1 MAGEANRTFMHWT
14 AAEPGQLDAERAL
27 TLIEQTPGEIVF
39 LSAADTEL
47 YAVASIWKE
56 QFGSRLRVASAFPL
70 RQPVAA
76 DHYIDRVISKAKLV
90 VARLLGGNAY
100 FAHFLQG
107 LSDLREEGSQLKLL
121 ILSGSDLDE
130 PELAALSDFSGTVRE
145 KLFAMFRHGG
155 RENIRRAGVAIES
168 LIKDRSAELPEPEPM
183 PQFGFYRVTEGRRPR
198 SAGVKSSFAEA
209 MEDKSKAALHG
220 ADRIGLASSFAKA
233 TEDKSEAALQK
244 RAWICFYRAWFQTG
258 DLAVIDAL
266 QVALESKGFQVF
278 AFYSFSLRS
287 AAAQA
292 ELLRLA
298 ELNPPDVVLLTQSFS
313 ISAGGADRLSFF
325 DQLGCPVLQA
335 AISLADRETWVT
347 NQAGLAPAEV
357 AMNAAL
363 PEVDGR
369 VFTTVIGFKEQ
380 DLWIP
385 EIEYRAKRL
394 LPDLEQIEYVTTLA
408 SNWARLRTVPNRDKK
423 IAIVLSNYPNRDGR
437 IGNGVGLDTPASTVR
452 LLEALSAIGYLVD
465 PCPTSG
471 QELMEWLQT
480 GITNDPEHSY
490 GKPCYQSVGP
500 ADLNR
505 FLESLP
511 DLRRNE
517 VRERWPVNSSESI
530 AVPGIQLG
538 NVFIGIQP
546 PRGYSL
552 DPQAIYHSPKLPPPP
567 AYLAFYLWLREE
579 LRADAIVHMGKHGNL
594 EWLPGRSIALGKE
607 DYPSLCLG
615 PIPLIY
621 PFIVNNPGEG
631 IQAKRRSAA
640 VIVDHLTPPLSRAG
654 LYDDLEKVERL
665 LEEHAHS
672 VTLYPS
678 RAAEL
683 EKQIG
688 NLLSQVSW
696 KDELPDKSL
705 QAVTNY
711 LCEIKES
718 QIRSGLHVLGVNPA
732 GEQRTDFLLSLLR
745 LPSAERPG
753 LLQLLA
759 GNRALETLTPAE
771 RDQVESKARRWIELN
786 AGLSDVALVVSDDKA
801 KSETAGS
808 AARIGLASSFAK
820 ASKDESEAAL
830 HGAERQTPNAEHQTP
845 NGERQTLTELANFLR
860 EQLIP
865 RLARCDDEIK
875 NVLNGLSGQ
884 FVPPGPSGAPTR
896 GRIDVL
902 PTGRNFFTIDP
913 RAVPTQ
919 TSWNCGK
926 MLADRLL
933 ERYRQ
938 DQGEYPRKIAL
949 VIWGTS
955 NMRTG
960 GDDIAQALWLWGC
973 EPVWEESSGRVVD
986 FRILPLSLLGRPRV
1000 DLLLRVSGLFRD
1012 AFGDT
1017 LRLLA
1022 TVPKRLAQQ
1031 DEPPDMNPIRG
1042 SWLLERETLTGRG
1055 LDRDEASRRATLR
1068 VFSSGFGSY
1077 GTGLLPL
1084 IDAGNWDSAEDL
1096 TEVFCRWGSYAFDS
1110 DGTAEEDVSLL
1121 KTRLAEIEVVHQ
1133 NQDNREHDILDSDDY
1148 FQFQGGLHASVKQLR
1163 GKAPVVLHGDSSD
1176 PEQPRIRTL
1185 EQEIVRV
1192 IRSRVL
1198 NPRWLEAMQR
1208 HGYKGAF
1215 EIAATVDYL
1224 FGYGATT
1231 GLVRDSHY
1239 EEIAQKLLL
1248 DTTLKDFF
1256 REHNPAALKEST
1268 RRLLEAAER
1277 GLWSAP
1283 SESTITGLEEN
1294 LLELEGQLE

>member
-1 MAGEANRTFMHWT
+1 MHWT

-47 YAVASIWKE
+47 YAVASVWKE

-76 DHYIDRVISKAKLV
+76 DHYIDRVISKARLV
-90 VARLLGGNAY
+90 VARLLGGRAY
-100 FAHFLQG
+100 FGHFLQA
-107 LSDLREEGSQLKLL
+107 LSDLREEGSRPKFL

-130 PELAALSDFSGTVRE
+130 AELAANSDFSGPVRDT
-145 KLFAMFRHGG
+145 LFAMFRHGG
-155 RENIRRAGVAIES
+155 RENIRRAGISIELLLRDS
-168 LIKDRSAELPEPEPM
+168 PSELPEPEATPE
-183 PQFGFYRVTEGRRPR
+183 FGLYKVSQAVLPR
-198 SAGVKSSFAEA
+198 
-209 MEDKSKAALHG
+209 
-220 ADRIGLASSFAKA
+220 
-233 TEDKSEAALQK
+233 

-266 QVALESKGFQVF
+266 QAELETKGFQVSS
-278 AFYSFSLRS
+278 FYSFSLRNETT
-287 AAAQA
+287 QA

-298 ELNPPDVVLLTQSFS
+298 ELNPPDVILLTQSFS
-313 ISAGGADRLSFF
+313 ISSGGSDRLSFF
-325 DQLGCPVLQA
+325 ERLECPVLQVP
-335 AISLADRETWVT
+335 ISLGNRETWVS
-347 NQAGLAPAEV
+347 NPAGLAPAEV

-363 PEVDGR
+363 PEIDGR
-369 VFTTVIGFKEQ
+369 VFTTLIGFKEE
-380 DLWIP
+380 DFFIP
-385 EIEYRAKRL
+385 EVEYRAKRL
-394 LPDLEQIEYVTTLA
+394 VPDVEQIEYVAVLA
-408 SNWARLRTVPNRDKK
+408 GNWARMRTAPNREKR
-423 IAIVLSNYPNRDGR
+423 IALILSNYPNRDGR
-437 IGNGVGLDTPASTVR
+437 IGNGVGLDTPASTVC
-452 LLEALSAIGYLVD
+452 LLEALKVDGYLVD

-471 QELMEWLQT
+471 QELMNWLQT
-480 GITNDPEHSY
+480 GVTNDPEHSY
-490 GKPCYQSVGP
+490 GKPSYQKVSLT
-500 ADLNR
+500 DLNR
-505 FLESLP
+505 FVESLP
-511 DLRRNE
+511 GSRREELKEQWAGNANE
-517 VRERWPVNSSESI
+517 PI

-538 NVFIGIQP
+538 NIFVGIQP

-567 AYLAFYLWLREE
+567 AYLAFYFWLRREFA
-579 LRADAIVHMGKHGNL
+579 ADAIVHVGKHGNL
-594 EWLPGRSIALGKE
+594 EWLPGRSIALGSD
-607 DYPSLCLG
+607 DYPRVCLG

-631 IQAKRRSAA
+631 IQAKRRSSA

-654 LYDDLEKVERL
+654 LYDDLERVERL

-672 VTLYPS
+672 ITLYPT

-683 EKQIG
+683 EKEIA

-696 KDELPDKSL
+696 KDELPDQSL

-718 QIRSGLHVLGVNPA
+718 QIRSGLHVLGAKPT
-732 GEQRTDFLLSLLR
+732 GERQTDFLLSLLR
-745 LPSAERPG
+745 LPTAGRPG

-759 GNRALETLTPAE
+759 SGRELETLTPAE
-771 RDQVESKARRWIELN
+771 RDSLESEARDWIRGT
-786 AGLSDVALVVSDDKA
+786 ASLSDVASRSFDDVA
-801 KSETAGS
+801 KSENAGN
-808 AARIGLASSFAK
+808 
-820 ASKDESEAAL
+820 
-830 HGAERQTPNAEHQTP
+830 AERLALN
-845 NGERQTLTELANFLR
+845 ELAILVR
-860 EQLIP
+860 DQLLP
-865 RLARCDDEIK
+865 RLARCEDEIR
-875 NVLNGLSGQ
+875 NVLKGLNGQ

-902 PTGRNFFTIDP
+902 PTGRNFYAIDP
-913 RAVPTQ
+913 RAIPTQ

-926 MLADRLL
+926 RLAERLL

-1031 DEPPDMNPIRG
+1031 DEPPEMNPIRA
-1042 SWLLERETLTGRG
+1042 SWLQEREILAGRG
-1055 LDRDEASRRATLR
+1055 LDPGEASRRATLR

-1084 IDAGNWDSAEDL
+1084 IDAGNWATTEDL
-1096 TEVFCRWGSYAFDS
+1096 TEVFCRWGGYAFDS
-1110 DGTAEEDVSLL
+1110 DGSASEDVSLL
-1121 KTRLAEIEVVHQ
+1121 KTRLAEIEIVHQ

-1163 GKAPVVLHGDSSD
+1163 GQAPVVFHGDSSD

-1185 EQEIVRV
+1185 EQEIARV

-1198 NPRWLEAMQR
+1198 NPRWLEAMRR

-1215 EIAATVDYL
+1215 EMAATVDYL
-1224 FGYGATT
+1224 FGYSATT
-1231 GLVRDSHY
+1231 GLVRDSHF

-1248 DTTLKDFF
+1248 NTTQKEFF

-1277 GLWSAP
+1277 GLWSSP
-1283 SESTITGLEEN
+1283 SDHTIAGLEEN

>member
-1 MAGEANRTFMHWT
+1 MHWT

-168 LIKDRSAELPEPEPM
+168 LIKDRLAELPEPEPM
-183 PQFGFYRVTEGRRPR
+183 PQFGFYKVTEGPWLRPGGLR
-198 SAGVKSSFAEA
+198 SE
-209 MEDKSKAALHG
+209 AALKG

-233 TEDKSEAALQK
+233 TEDKSDVALHK

-266 QVALESKGFQVF
+266 QAALESKGFQVF

-313 ISAGGADRLSFF
+313 ISSAGADRLSFF
-325 DQLGCPVLQA
+325 EQLGCPVLQA

-347 NQAGLAPAEV
+347 NQAGLAPADV

-385 EIEYRAKRL
+385 EIQYRAKRL
-394 LPDLEQIEYVTTLA
+394 VPDLEQIEYVTTLA
-408 SNWARLRTVPNRDKK
+408 CNWARLRTVPNRDKK

-437 IGNGVGLDTPASTVR
+437 IGNGVGLDTPASTVQ

-480 GITNDPEHSY
+480 GVTNDPEHSY

-505 FLESLP
+505 FLESLS

-517 VRERWPVNSSESI
+517 VREQWPINSSESI

-579 LRADAIVHMGKHGNL
+579 FRVDAIVHVGKHGNL

-683 EKQIG
+683 KKQID
-688 NLLSQVSW
+688 NLVSQVSW

-705 QAVTNY
+705 QTVTNY

-732 GEQRTDFLLSLLR
+732 GDQRTDFLLSLLR

-759 GNRALETLTPAE
+759 DNRALETLTPAE
-771 RDQVESKARRWIELN
+771 RDDVESKARRWIERVS
-786 AGLSDVALVVSDDKA
+786 AGNGDN
-801 KSETAGS
+801 
-808 AARIGLASSFAK
+808 
-820 ASKDESEAAL
+820 
-830 HGAERQTPNAEHQTP
+830 AERQTPNP
-845 NGERQTLTELANFLR
+845 ERQTLDQLASFLR

-865 RLARCDDEIK
+865 RLARCHDEIK

-926 MLADRLL
+926 LLADRLL

-938 DQGEYPRKIAL
+938 NQGEHPRKIAL

-1055 LDRDEASRRATLR
+1055 LDPVEASRRATLR

-1084 IDAGNWDSAEDL
+1084 IDAGNWSSAEDL
-1096 TEVFCRWGSYAFDS
+1096 TEVFCRWGGYAFDS
-1110 DGTAEEDVSLL
+1110 DGTADEDVSLL

-1198 NPRWLEAMQR
+1198 NPRWLEAMRR

-1224 FGYGATT
+1224 FGYSATT

-1239 EEIAQKLLL
+1239 EEIAQRLLL
-1248 DTTLKDFF
+1248 DTTQKDFF

-1283 SESTITGLEEN
+1283 SENTITGLEEN

>member
-1 MAGEANRTFMHWT
+1 MHWT
-14 AAEPGQLDAERAL
+14 ATEPGQLDAERAL

-47 YAVASIWKE
+47 YAVASIWRE

-76 DHYIDRVISKAKLV
+76 DHYIDQVIRKAKLV
-90 VARLLGGNAY
+90 VARLLGGKAY

-107 LSDLREEGSQLKLL
+107 LSDLREENSEPQFL

-130 PELAALSDFSGTVRE
+130 PELAGISDFAGPIRA
-145 KLFAMFRHGG
+145 KIFGMFRHGG
-155 RENIRRAGVAIES
+155 RENIRRAGTAIDL
-168 LIKDRSAELPEPEPM
+168 LIRDPSSEVPEAEPM
-183 PQFGFYRVTEGRRPR
+183 PEFGLYKVTVGPPVGLTTVSRRTLGEGGSEAAVQGADRVGLASE
-198 SAGVKSSFAEA
+198 
-209 MEDKSKAALHG
+209 AALHG
-220 ADRIGLASSFAKA
+220 AGQL
-233 TEDKSEAALQK
+233 K
-244 RAWICFYRAWFQTG
+244 RAWICFYRALFQTG

-266 QVALESKGFQVF
+266 HAALESQGFQVYS
-278 AFYSFSLRS
+278 FYSFSLRS
-287 AAAQA
+287 TTAQA
-292 ELLRLA
+292 ELQRLA
-298 ELNPPDVVLLTQSFS
+298 ELNPPDVILLTQSFS
-313 ISAGGADRLSFF
+313 ISSGGSDRLSFF
-325 DQLGCPVLQA
+325 EQLGCPVLQVP
-335 AISLADRETWVT
+335 ISLGNRETWLT

-363 PEVDGR
+363 PEIDGR
-369 VFTTVIGFKEQ
+369 VFATVVGFKEQ
-380 DLWIP
+380 DFFIP
-385 EIEYRAKRL
+385 EVEYRAKRL
-394 LPDLEQIEYVTTLA
+394 VPDLEQIQYVASLA
-408 SNWARLRTVPNRDKK
+408 CNWARLRTGPNRDKR

-452 LLEALSAIGYLVD
+452 LLEMLAVAGFLVD

-471 QELMEWLQT
+471 QELMDWLQT
-480 GITNDPEHSY
+480 GVTNDPEHSY
-490 GKPCYQSVGP
+490 GKPCYQSVSP
-500 ADLNR
+500 AGLNQ

-511 DLRRNE
+511 VARRNE
-517 VRERWPVNSSESI
+517 LKEQWPINSSDVI
-530 AVPGIQLG
+530 PVPGIRLG
-538 NVFIGIQP
+538 NVFVGIQP
-546 PRGYSL
+546 ARGYSL
-552 DPQAIYHSPKLPPPP
+552 DAQAIYHSPTLPPPP
-567 AYLAFYLWLREE
+567 AYLAFYHWLGAEF
-579 LRADAIVHMGKHGNL
+579 RADAIIHVGKHGNL
-594 EWLPGRSIALGKE
+594 EWLPGRSIALGGD
-607 DYPSLCLG
+607 DYPRLCLG

-631 IQAKRRSAA
+631 IQAKRRSSA
-640 VIVDHLTPPLSRAG
+640 VIVDHLTPPLTRAG
-654 LYDDLEKVERL
+654 LYDDLERVERL

-672 VTLYPS
+672 ITLYPS

-683 EKQIG
+683 EKEISH
-688 NLLSQVSW
+688 LLSQTTW

-705 QAVTNY
+705 QSVTNY

-718 QIRSGLHVLGVNPA
+718 QIRSGLHVLGVKPT
-732 GEQRTDFLLSLLR
+732 GEQETDFLLSLLR
-745 LPSAERPG
+745 LPSAGRPS

-759 GNRALETLTPAE
+759 GDRAVEILTPPE
-771 RDQVESKARRWIELN
+771 RDDLESRARRWIRVNADN
-786 AGLSDVALVVSDDKA
+786 AGNA
-801 KSETAGS
+801 ERRTPN
-808 AARIGLASSFAK
+808 
-820 ASKDESEAAL
+820 
-830 HGAERQTPNAEHQTP
+830 AERQTPNAE
-845 NGERQTLTELANFLR
+845 RQTLQELATFVR
-860 EQLIP
+860 DQLIP

-875 NVLNGLSGQ
+875 NVLNALNGQ

-902 PTGRNFFTIDP
+902 PTGRNFFAIDP

-926 MLADRLL
+926 ILADRLL

-938 DQGEYPRKIAL
+938 DQGEYPRKIAM

-986 FRILPLSLLGRPRV
+986 FRILPLSLLGRPRI

-1017 LRLLA
+1017 MRLLA

-1031 DEPPDMNPIRG
+1031 DEPPDMNPIRA
-1042 SWLLERETLTGRG
+1042 SWLLERDTLTRRG
-1055 LDRDEASRRATLR
+1055 LAADEASRRATLR

-1084 IDAGNWDSAEDL
+1084 IDAGNWRSAKDL
-1096 TEVFCRWGSYAFDS
+1096 TEVFCRWGGYAFDS
-1110 DGTAEEDVSLL
+1110 DGSANEDIGLL

-1148 FQFQGGLHASVKQLR
+1148 FQFQGGLHASVKELR
-1163 GKAPVVLHGDSSD
+1163 GKAPVSFHGDSSD
-1176 PEQPRIRTL
+1176 PDQPRVRSL
-1185 EQEIVRV
+1185 EQEINRV

-1198 NPRWLEAMQR
+1198 NPRWLEAMRR

-1215 EIAATVDYL
+1215 EMAATVDYL
-1224 FGYGATT
+1224 FGYSATT

-1239 EEIAQKLLL
+1239 EEIAQRLLL
-1248 DTTLKDFF
+1248 DPIQKDFF
-1256 REHNPAALKEST
+1256 RRHNPAALKEST

-1283 SESTITGLEEN
+1283 SENALAGLEEN

>member
-1 MAGEANRTFMHWT
+1 MHWT

-76 DHYIDRVISKAKLV
+76 DHYIDRVISRARLV
-90 VARLLGGNAY
+90 VARLLGGKAY
-100 FAHFLQG
+100 FGHFLQG
-107 LSDLREEGSQLKLL
+107 LSDLKEEGSQPQLL

-130 PELAALSDFSGTVRE
+130 PDLATISDFSGPVRD

-155 RENIRRAGVAIES
+155 RENIRRAGTAVEQLLQDPS
-168 LIKDRSAELPEPEPM
+168 SELPDPEPM
-183 PQFGFYRVTEGRRPR
+183 PQFGFYKVT
-198 SAGVKSSFAEA
+198 AEA
-209 MEDKSKAALHG
+209 PRFRPVGLASEAALHG
-220 ADRIGLASSFAKA
+220 SDRTGLASEAALHGSDRTGLASEAALHGSDRIGLASEAALHGSDRIGLA
-233 TEDKSEAALQK
+233 SEAALQ
-244 RAWICFYRAWFQTG
+244 RVWICFYRAWFQTG

-266 QVALESKGFQVF
+266 HAALESKGFQVYS
-278 AFYSFSLRS
+278 FYSFSLRS

-292 ELLRLA
+292 ELQRLA
-298 ELNPPDVVLLTQSFS
+298 ELNPPDVILLTQSFS
-313 ISAGGADRLSFF
+313 ISSGGSDRLSFF
-325 DQLGCPVLQA
+325 EQLGCPVLQVP
-335 AISLADRETWVT
+335 ISLGNRETWVT

-357 AMNAAL
+357 AMNVAL

-380 DLWIP
+380 DFFIP
-385 EIEYRAKRL
+385 EVEYRAKRL
-394 LPDLEQIEYVTTLA
+394 VPDLDQIEYATTLA
-408 SNWARLRTVPNRDKK
+408 RNWARLRTVPNRDKR
-423 IAIVLSNYPNRDGR
+423 IGIILSNYPNRDGR

-452 LLEALSAIGYLVD
+452 LLETLSARGYLVD

-480 GITNDPEHSY
+480 GVTNDPEHSY
-490 GKPCYQSVGP
+490 GKPCYQSVSP
-500 ADLNR
+500 TYLNQ

-511 DLRRNE
+511 ISRQNELRE
-517 VRERWPVNSSESI
+517 QWTVDSSDFVPI
-530 AVPGIQLG
+530 PGIQLG
-538 NVFIGIQP
+538 NIFVGIQP

-552 DPQAIYHSPKLPPPP
+552 DPQAIYHSPTLPPPP
-567 AYLAFYLWLREE
+567 AYLAFYFWLREE
-579 LRADAIVHMGKHGNL
+579 FRAAAIVHVGKHGNL
-594 EWLPGRSIALGKE
+594 EWLPGRSIGLGKE
-607 DYPSLCLG
+607 DYPRLCLG
-615 PIPLIY
+615 PMPLIY

-631 IQAKRRSAA
+631 VQAKRRSAA
-640 VIVDHLTPPLSRAG
+640 VIVDHLTPPLTRAG

-672 VTLYPS
+672 ITLYPS

-683 EKQIG
+683 EKEID
-688 NLLSQVSW
+688 NLLSRVSW

-705 QAVTNY
+705 QTVTNY

-718 QIRSGLHVLGVNPA
+718 QIRSGLHVLGVKPT
-732 GEQRTDFLLSLLR
+732 GEQGTDFLLSLLR
-745 LPSAERPG
+745 LPSAGRPG

-759 GNRALETLTPAE
+759 ENRALETLAPAE
-771 RDQVESKARRWIELN
+771 RDNVESKARRWIEE
-786 AGLSDVALVVSDDKA
+786 VTQQR
-801 KSETAGS
+801 KSEIPESS
-808 AARIGLASSFAK
+808 ALDELAS
-820 ASKDESEAAL
+820 
-830 HGAERQTPNAEHQTP
+830 
-845 NGERQTLTELANFLR
+845 FLR
-860 EQLIP
+860 DQLIP
-865 RLARCDDEIK
+865 RLARCEDEIK
-875 NVLNGLSGQ
+875 NVVSGLNGQ

-902 PTGRNFFTIDP
+902 PTGRNFFAIDP
-913 RAVPTQ
+913 RAIPTQ

-926 MLADRLL
+926 ILAERLL
-933 ERYRQ
+933 ERFRQ

-973 EPVWEESSGRVVD
+973 EPVWEDSSGRVVD

-1017 LRLLA
+1017 MRLLA

-1031 DEPPDMNPIRG
+1031 DEPPDMNPIRA

-1055 LDRDEASRRATLR
+1055 LDSEEASRRATLR

-1096 TEVFCRWGSYAFDS
+1096 TEVFCRWGGYAFDS
-1110 DGTAEEDVSLL
+1110 DGSANEDVSLF
-1121 KTRLAEIEVVHQ
+1121 KARLAEIEVVHQ

-1148 FQFQGGLHASVKQLR
+1148 FQFQGGLHAAVKQLR
-1163 GKAPVVLHGDSSD
+1163 GKAPVVFHGDSSD

-1185 EQEIVRV
+1185 EQEIIRV

-1198 NPRWLEAMQR
+1198 NPRWLEAMRR

-1224 FGYGATT
+1224 FGYSATT

-1239 EEIAQKLLL
+1239 EEIAHRLLL
-1248 DTTLKDFF
+1248 DTIQKEFF
-1256 REHNPAALKEST
+1256 RKHNPAALKEST

-1283 SESTITGLEEN
+1283 SDNAIAGLEEN

>member
-1 MAGEANRTFMHWT
+1 MHWT

-76 DHYIDRVISKAKLV
+76 DHYIDQVIRNAKLV
-90 VARLLGGNAY
+90 VARLLGGKAY

-107 LSDLREEGSQLKLL
+107 LSDLREEGSQQKFL

-130 PELAALSDFSGTVRE
+130 PELATISDFSGPIRDQ
-145 KLFAMFRHGG
+145 LFAMFRHGG
-155 RENIRRAGVAIES
+155 RENIRRAGESIELLLQDPS
-168 LIKDRSAELPEPEPM
+168 SRLPDPEPM
-183 PQFGFYRVTEGRRPR
+183 PQFGLYKVTPEPR
-198 SAGVKSSFAEA
+198 
-209 MEDKSKAALHG
+209 L
-220 ADRIGLASSFAKA
+220 
-233 TEDKSEAALQK
+233 K

-266 QVALESKGFQVF
+266 HAALENKGLQVYS
-278 AFYSFSLRS
+278 FYSFSLRS
-287 AAAQA
+287 PAAQT
-292 ELLRLA
+292 ELLQLA
-298 ELNPPDVVLLTQSFS
+298 ELNPPDVILLTQSFS
-313 ISAGGADRLSFF
+313 ISSGGSDRLSFF
-325 DQLGCPVLQA
+325 EQLGCPVLQVP
-335 AISLADRETWVT
+335 ISLSNREIWLTKK
-347 NQAGLAPAEV
+347 AGLAPAEV

-369 VFTTVIGFKEQ
+369 VFATVIGFKEQ
-380 DLWIP
+380 DFFIP
-385 EIEYRAKRL
+385 EVEYRAKRL
-394 LPDLEQIEYVTTLA
+394 VPDLAQIAYVATLA
-408 SNWARLRTVPNRDKK
+408 SNWVRLRNVPNHDKR
-423 IAIVLSNYPNRDGR
+423 IAIILSNYPNRDGR
-437 IGNGVGLDTPASTVR
+437 IGNGVGLDTPVSTVR
-452 LLEALSAIGYLVD
+452 LLEELCAAGYLVD
-465 PCPTSG
+465 PCPKSG
-471 QELMEWLQT
+471 QELMEWLQS
-480 GITNDPEHSY
+480 GVTNDPEHSY
-490 GKPCYQSVGP
+490 GKPCYQSVSST
-500 ADLNR
+500 DLEK
-505 FLESLP
+505 LLASLP
-511 DLRRNE
+511 ISRRNE
-517 VRERWPVNSSESI
+517 LKEQWTASSNDSIPV
-530 AVPGIQLG
+530 AGIQLG
-538 NVFIGIQP
+538 NVFVGIQP
-546 PRGYSL
+546 PRGFSL
-552 DPQAIYHSPKLPPPP
+552 DPQAIYHSPTLPPPP
-567 AYLAFYLWLREE
+567 VYLAFYLWLREDFQ
-579 LRADAIVHMGKHGNL
+579 ADAIVHVGKHGNL
-594 EWLPGRSIALGKE
+594 EWLPGRSIALGGD
-607 DYPSLCLG
+607 DYPRLCLG
-615 PIPLIY
+615 PIPVIY

-631 IQAKRRSAA
+631 VQAKRRSSA

-665 LEEHAHS
+665 LEEHAHCI
-672 VTLYPS
+672 TLYPS
-678 RAAEL
+678 RAGEL
-683 EKQIG
+683 EKEID

-696 KDELPDKSL
+696 KEELPDKSL
-705 QAVTNY
+705 QTVTNY

-718 QIRSGLHVLGVNPA
+718 QIRSGLHVLGVKPT
-732 GEQRTDFLLSLLR
+732 GEQETDFLLSLLR
-745 LPSAERPG
+745 LPSAGRPG

-759 GNRALETLTPAE
+759 GDQSLETLTPTQ
-771 RDQVESKARRWIELN
+771 RDDVESKARRWIQQLTHPRELDN
-786 AGLSDVALVVSDDKA
+786 FVSTEKGVLVGFAGMG
-801 KSETAGS
+801 GS
-808 AARIGLASSFAK
+808 GSK
-820 ASKDESEAAL
+820 ASLD
-830 HGAERQTPNAEHQTP
+830 
-845 NGERQTLTELANFLR
+845 ELATFAR
-860 EQLIP
+860 DQLIP

-875 NVLNGLSGQ
+875 NVLNGLNGH

-902 PTGRNFFTIDP
+902 PTGRNFFAIDP

-926 MLADRLL
+926 ILAERLL
-933 ERYRQ
+933 ERHRQ
-938 DQGEYPRKIAL
+938 DHGEYPRKIAL

-973 EPVWEESSGRVVD
+973 EPVWEESSGRVID

-1031 DEPPDMNPIRG
+1031 DEPADMNPIRA
-1042 SWLLERETLTGRG
+1042 SWLHERETLTHPG
-1055 LDRDEASRRATLR
+1055 LDSNEASRRATLR

-1084 IDAGNWDSAEDL
+1084 IDAGNWNSALDL
-1096 TEVFCRWGSYAFDS
+1096 TEVFCRWGGYAFDS
-1110 DGTAEEDVSLL
+1110 DGSANEDVSLL
-1121 KTRLAEIEVVHQ
+1121 KVRLAEIEVVHQ

-1148 FQFQGGLHASVKQLR
+1148 FQFQGGLLASVKELR
-1163 GKAPVVLHGDSSD
+1163 GQAPVVYHGDSSD
-1176 PEQPRIRTL
+1176 PDQPRIRTL
-1185 EQEIVRV
+1185 EQEMVRV

-1198 NPRWLEAMQR
+1198 NPRWLEAMRR

-1215 EIAATVDYL
+1215 EMAATVDYL
-1224 FGYGATT
+1224 FGYSVTT
-1231 GLVRDSHY
+1231 GLVRDSQY

-1248 DTTLKDFF
+1248 DPTQRDFF

-1283 SESTITGLEEN
+1283 SENAIAGLEEN

>member
-1 MAGEANRTFMHWT
+1 MHWT

-27 TLIEQTPGEIVF
+27 TLIEQTPGEVVF

-47 YAVASIWKE
+47 YAVGSIWKE
-56 QFGSRLRVASAFPL
+56 QLGSRLRVASAFPL

-76 DHYIDRVISKAKLV
+76 DDYIDRVISKAKLV
-90 VARLLGGNAY
+90 VARLLGGKAY
-100 FAHFLQG
+100 FTHFLQG
-107 LSDLREEGSQLKLL
+107 LSDLREDGSQLKLL

-145 KLFAMFRHGG
+145 KLFGMFRHGG
-155 RENIRRAGVAIES
+155 RENIRRAGEAIEL
-168 LIKDRSAELPEPEPM
+168 LIKDPSPVLPDAEPM
-183 PQFGFYRVTEGRRPR
+183 PQFGFYKITAEPRFRP
-198 SAGVKSSFAEA
+198 V
-209 MEDKSKAALHG
+209 
-220 ADRIGLASSFAKA
+220 GLSSSFAKA
-233 TEDKSEAALQK
+233 TEDRSEAALHGANRPK
-244 RAWICFYRAWFQTG
+244 RAWVCFYRAWFQTD

-266 QVALESKGFQVF
+266 HAALESKGFQVYS
-278 AFYSFSLRS
+278 FYSFSLRS

-292 ELLRLA
+292 ELQRLA
-298 ELNPPDVVLLTQSFS
+298 ELNPPDVILLTQSFS
-313 ISAGGADRLSFF
+313 ISSGGSDRLSFF
-325 DQLGCPVLQA
+325 EQLGCPVLQA
-335 AISLADRETWVT
+335 AISLADRQTWVT

-380 DLWIP
+380 DLFIP

-394 LPDLEQIEYVTTLA
+394 VPDLEQIEYVTTLA
-408 SNWARLRTVPNRDKK
+408 CHWARLRTIPNRDKK

-480 GITNDPEHSY
+480 GVTNDPEHSY

-511 DLRRNE
+511 DARRNE
-517 VRERWPVNSSESI
+517 IGEQWPVNSNESI

-538 NVFIGIQP
+538 NVFVGIQP

-567 AYLAFYLWLREE
+567 AYLAFYFWLREE
-579 LRADAIVHMGKHGNL
+579 FRADAIVHVGKHGNL
-594 EWLPGRSIALGKE
+594 EWLPGRSIALGRE

-631 IQAKRRSAA
+631 IQAKRRSGA

-665 LEEHAHS
+665 LEEHSHS
-672 VTLYPS
+672 ITLYPS
-678 RAAEL
+678 RAVEL
-683 EKQIG
+683 EKQIDE
-688 NLLSQVSW
+688 LLSQVSW

-705 QAVTNY
+705 QTVTNY

-718 QIRSGLHVLGVNPA
+718 QIRSGLHVLGVKPA
-732 GEQRTDFLLSLLR
+732 GEQKTDFLLSLLR

-759 GNRALETLTPAE
+759 GSRPLETMTPTE
-771 RDQVESKARRWIELN
+771 RDQLESEARRWIEAVEVN
-786 AGLSDVALVVSDDKA
+786 AGSSDVVSGVSDDRA
-801 KSETAGS
+801 KSQS
-808 AARIGLASSFAK
+808 ADNVERRTPN
-820 ASKDESEAAL
+820 
-830 HGAERQTPNAEHQTP
+830 AERQTSKAE
-845 NGERQTLTELANFLR
+845 RRTLDELAAFVR
-860 EQLIP
+860 DQLIP

-875 NVLNGLSGQ
+875 NVLNGLNGQ

-896 GRIDVL
+896 GRVDVL
-902 PTGRNFFTIDP
+902 PTGRNFFAIDP
-913 RAVPTQ
+913 RAMPTQ
-919 TSWNCGK
+919 TSWDCGK
-926 MLADRLL
+926 ILAERLL
-933 ERYRQ
+933 ERYWQ

-1017 LRLLA
+1017 MRLLA

-1031 DEPPDMNPIRG
+1031 DEPPDMNPIRA
-1042 SWLLERETLTGRG
+1042 SWLLERETLIGRG
-1055 LDRDEASRRATLR
+1055 LDPNEASRRATLR

-1084 IDAGNWDSAEDL
+1084 IDSGNWASAEDL
-1096 TEVFCRWGSYAFDS
+1096 TEVFCRWGGYAFDS
-1110 DGTAEEDVSLL
+1110 DGSANEDVGLL

-1163 GKAPVVLHGDSSD
+1163 GKAPVVFHGDSSD

-1198 NPRWLEAMQR
+1198 NPRWLEAMR
-1208 HGYKGAF
+1208 GHGYKGAF

-1224 FGYGATT
+1224 FGYSATT

-1248 DTTLKDFF
+1248 DTTQKEFF

-1277 GLWSAP
+1277 GLWSTP
-1283 SESTITGLEEN
+1283 SENAITGLEEN